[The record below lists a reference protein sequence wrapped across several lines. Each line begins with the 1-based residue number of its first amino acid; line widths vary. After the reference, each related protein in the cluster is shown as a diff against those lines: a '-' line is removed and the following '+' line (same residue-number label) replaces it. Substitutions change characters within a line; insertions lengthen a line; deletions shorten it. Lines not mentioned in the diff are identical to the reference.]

1 MCPNKKI
8 ASKRFTGLFWFDR
21 EGLKGS
27 FTGAVTSKRQKQL
40 KLNVFILIWKIA

>member
-1 MCPNKKI
+1 M
-8 ASKRFTGLFWFDR
+8 FTGLFWFDR

-27 FTGAVTSKRQKQL
+27 FAGAVTSKRKKQL